1 MFFCLVDSVDKIGV
15 DTIPRL
21 AVSKYF
27 QPIRLNKIPIWTYVY
42 HSCRPDT
49 ARRHKIGRRTSS
61 WRMRLPTLPETCL
74 AGNRLSPRLALTY
87 RNPGSTLTPRG
98 PLGRRSHAR
107 AYIGNVRVR
116 SARPWPPPAATTQ
129 PDRDRS
135 TGGLFCEDEEEVVKF
150 NVREFTENYRIP
162 SELSGRLWLHLWCI
176 YEPLSSLLG
185 R

>member
-1 MFFCLVDSVDKIGV
+1 MSRHNSTTCGFKAFE
-15 DTIPRL
+15 
-21 AVSKYF
+21 YF

-135 TGGLFCEDEEEVVKF
+135 TGGLFCEEEVVKF

-162 SELSGRLWLHLWCI
+162 SELSWRLWLYLWCI
-176 YEPLSSLLG
+176 
-185 R
+185 